1 MAEVSQSDEV
11 AKYKKVLSL
20 ARSSLEANQATI
32 ATKDQQNSN
41 KAKKILGRE
50 EEATLIPRR
59 ILCRVDVEDLIWV
72 LVEYDDYDDCWKS
85 MESEQDLDDF
95 IQRVPGVP
103 LTCPPRCMSSEESN
117 RIVSLILK
125 TILPFD
131 GTKGVRC
138 LLNSK
143 IIHVG

>member
-32 ATKDQQNSN
+32 ATKDQQILQLTKALEDEKNSN

-125 TILPFD
+125 KDFT
-131 GTKGVRC
+131 V
-138 LLNSK
+138 
-143 IIHVG
+143 